1 VVTKA
6 DHPPASFALLLLT
19 PARIARPLPVV
30 SILLCLLW
38 AVSAPAQS
46 FRKHVL
52 LPAVSTSETAVKA
65 AKRVFYQLDPLTP
78 TARGLLVLL
87 PGLGEPAR
95 DVFRATHLAQEAAQR
110 GFVVV
115 VPGLNDRIS
124 LDAASTRFLDDAIA
138 VVVQQRPAVARR
150 LIIGGFS
157 AGGQLAFAYAE
168 GLVRD
173 STQRPWRVR
182 AVLGVDPPLELTTH
196 WQRAQLHVDQHD
208 CTPFQVYDQGT
219 LDRLTRELGGSPAQF
234 PGRYLTASAFTR
246 ADPAG
251 GNAQWLRRVPV
262 RLYSEPDLAFWQ
274 ATCPVYQPEDMN
286 AYGATA
292 LVACLQKLG
301 NQHANFLSTMGK
313 GFVGKHRMPHSWSI
327 VDAVECAEWLQ
338 HCLD

>member
-1 VVTKA
+1 M
-6 DHPPASFALLLLT
+6 
-19 PARIARPLPVV
+19 ARPLPFVFV
-30 SILLCLLW
+30 LLWLLW

-46 FRKHVL
+46 LRKHVL
-52 LPAVSTSETAVKA
+52 PPAAPASKTAAKA

-95 DVFRATHLAQEAAQR
+95 DVLRATHLAQEAAQR
-110 GFVVV
+110 GFVVL

-124 LDAASTRFLDDAIA
+124 LDIASTRFLDDAIA
-138 VVVQQRPAVARR
+138 TVVRQRPAVARQ

-157 AGGQLAFAYAE
+157 AGGQIALAYAE

-173 STQRPWRVR
+173 SAQRRWRVR

-208 CTPFQVYDQGT
+208 CTPFLVYDQGT
-219 LDRLTRELGGSPAQF
+219 LDRLTHELGGSPSQF
-234 PGRYLTASAFTR
+234 PGRYRAASAFTR

-251 GNAQWLRRVPV
+251 GNAQWLRSVPM
-262 RLYSEPDLAFWQ
+262 RLYSEPDLGFWQ

-292 LVACLQKLG
+292 LVACLQQLG
-301 NQHANFLSTMGK
+301 NQQARFLSTTGK

>member
-1 VVTKA
+1 MV
-6 DHPPASFALLLLT
+6 HPLFFVPVLLFLLG
-19 PARIARPLPVV
+19 V
-30 SILLCLLW
+30 
-38 AVSAPAQS
+38 VSAPAQS
-46 FRKHVL
+46 LRKHVL
-52 LPAVSTSETAVKA
+52 LPSVPTSKTAAKA
-65 AKRVFYQLDPLTP
+65 AKRVFYQLEPLTP

-87 PGLGEPAR
+87 SGLGEPAR
-95 DVFRATHLAQEAAQR
+95 DVLRATHLAQEAAQR
-110 GFVVV
+110 GFVVLI
-115 VPGLNDRIS
+115 PELNDRIS
-124 LDAASTRFLDDAIA
+124 LDTASARFLDEAIA
-138 VVVQQRPAVARR
+138 TVVQQRPVVARQ

-208 CTPFQVYDQGT
+208 CTPFRVYDQGT
-219 LDRLTRELGGSPAQF
+219 LDVLRHELGGSPSQY
-234 PGRYLTASAFTR
+234 PGRYLAASAFTR
-246 ADPAG
+246 ADPSG

-274 ATCPVYQPEDMN
+274 ATCPVCQQEDMN

-292 LVACLQKLG
+292 LVTCLQKLG
-301 NQHANFLSTMGK
+301 NQRVQFVSTTGK

>member
-1 VVTKA
+1 M
-6 DHPPASFALLLLT
+6 
-19 PARIARPLPVV
+19 ARPLTLI
-30 SILLCLLW
+30 SILPCLIW
-38 AVSAPAQS
+38 AISVPAQS
-46 FRKHVL
+46 LRKYVL
-52 LPAVSTSETAVKA
+52 PPAIPASETAGKA
-65 AKRVFYQLDPLTP
+65 AKRVFYQLEPFTP

-95 DVFRATHLAQEAAQR
+95 DVLRATHLAQRAAQR
-110 GFVVV
+110 GFVVL
-115 VPGLNDRIS
+115 VPGLNNRIS
-124 LDAASTRFLDDAIA
+124 LDAASARFLDDAIA
-138 VVVQQRPAVARR
+138 TVVRQRPAVARQ

-173 STQRPWRVR
+173 SAQRPWRVR

-208 CTPFQVYDQGT
+208 CTPFLVYDQGT
-219 LDRLTRELGGSPAQF
+219 LDRLTHELGGSPAQF
-234 PGRYLTASAFTR
+234 PARYRAVSAFTR

-251 GNAQWLRRVPV
+251 GNAQWLRNVPV

-292 LVACLQKLG
+292 LVAYLQNLG
-301 NQHANFLSTMGK
+301 NQHARFLSTTGK
-313 GFVGKHRMPHSWSI
+313 GFTGKQRMPHSWSI
-327 VDAVECAEWLQ
+327 VDAVECADWLQ